1 MLGKRLC
8 DNERQIA
15 RWKGITSGLKDKVI
29 KTVDGKFDNHAIS
42 HMTREVLLHWGYE
55 LAEND
60 LFFVH
65 TIMN

>member
-15 RWKGITSGLKDKVI
+15 IWKGITSGLKDKVI
-29 KTVDGKFDNHAIS
+29 KTVNGKFDNHAIS
-42 HMTREVLLHWGYE
+42 PMTREVLLHWDYE
-55 LAEND
+55 LVKKD

-65 TIMN
+65 IITN